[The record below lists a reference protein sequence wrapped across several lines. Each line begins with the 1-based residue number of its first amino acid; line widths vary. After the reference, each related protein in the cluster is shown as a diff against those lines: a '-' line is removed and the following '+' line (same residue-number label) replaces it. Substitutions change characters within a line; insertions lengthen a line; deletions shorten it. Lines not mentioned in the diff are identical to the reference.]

1 MAGFR
6 IRLLRSTHEART
18 LDIAVSDVVAD
29 LIDAAGG
36 ACSPAVER
44 WVLQQ
49 VKFDKAAADAEPT
62 VELTVEHID
71 RLAEPAP

>member
-6 IRLLRSTHEART
+6 IRLLRSTHEVRT
-18 LDIAVSDVVAD
+18 LDIEVSDIIAD

-36 ACSPAVER
+36 ARSPAVER

-49 VKFDKAAADAEPT
+49 VKFDKAAAAAET
-62 VELTVEHID
+62 TIELQVDHID
-71 RLAEPAP
+71 RLAEPAR